1 LQFKTDKCRNAP
13 SAVSKETGEDDAY
26 IPIYTCFT
34 YMFAIYGERDERERQ
49 RDRERNTKSPR
60 RENC

>member
-34 YMFAIYGERDERERQ
+34 YMFAIYGERDERERE
-49 RDRERNTKSPR
+49 RD
-60 RENC
+60 